1 MRVLKG
7 AFIGLLLLLIC
18 TPVFAAEV
26 VKLGFFDMQIIID
39 RSELGKDGAQKF
51 EAEKEQVRQE
61 LATML
66 RQLQELDDEFT
77 KKEHIWS
84 QDVKKTKAQEFLV
97 KQREYKRFE
106 MEANRKLRQQELQL
120 IRPIKDKV
128 FEIINRIGK
137 EEGYTMIWEMRETG
151 LTYAP
156 PSLELTDRV
165 IRELNEIAAKEAS
178 GKQ

>member
-51 EAEKEQVRQE
+51 EAEKEKVRQE

-84 QDVKKTKAQEFLV
+84 PDVKKTKAQEFLL
-97 KQREYKRFE
+97 KQREF
-106 MEANRKLRQQELQL
+106 QL
-120 IRPIKDKV
+120 IKPIKDKV

-156 PSLELTDRV
+156 PSLELTDRL
-165 IRELNEIAAKEAS
+165 IRELNEIAAKDAS

>member
-18 TPVFAAEV
+18 TPVFGAEV
-26 VKLGFFDMQIIID
+26 VKLGFFDMQSIID

-51 EAEKEQVRQE
+51 EAEKEKV
-61 LATML
+61 
-66 RQLQELDDEFT
+66 LDDEFT

-84 QDVKKTKAQEFLV
+84 EDVKKTKAQEFLL

-120 IRPIKDKV
+120 IKPIKDKV

-165 IRELNEIAAKEAS
+165 IRELNEIAAKEAR